1 MKNKIYIDVDSE
13 RAEPILFGKGED
25 IPRPT
30 TEEEAKEMVL
40 TDIVC
45 ITEALISLIH
55 VADHMKYGEKNVIA
69 NQAIASLNQYIK
81 LPTSDGNDNG

>member
-1 MKNKIYIDVDSE
+1 MKNKIYIDIDSE

-55 VADHMKYGEKNVIA
+55 VADQVKYGQKEVIV
-69 NQAIASLNQYIK
+69 NQVMASLNQYLK
-81 LPTSDGNDNG
+81 LPTTDGSN